1 MKLYAFDE
9 AGDDLELVPLCARRA
24 LDAAGLK
31 LPLEGWQSLPRNT
44 RQEIAELG
52 SARTIDIERTRV
64 LCTGA
69 TPSARPCEG
78 LHAPT
83 ADAVPEILMAK
94 LGERPLDAKVWHALH
109 PLDRYTLVKCAQAK
123 RAARLDGAYEEIVGH
138 SRTSTHIAPGGGV
151 RMVDV
156 SEKTATH
163 RIAEA
168 ASEVQMNSEAMQ
180 RLVRADAPKGDVL
193 GTARVAA
200 IMAAKKTSELI
211 PLCHPIGLTKV
222 DVDLRID
229 EPSQRVHVLVRA
241 ETTERTGVEM
251 EAMVAASTAAL
262 TIYDML
268 KAFDRGMS
276 VGPTRLVRKLGGKSG
291 PWDAGTK

>member
-1 MKLYAFDE
+1 MKLYTFDE

-31 LPLEGWQSLPRNT
+31 LSLDGWQSLPMTT
-44 RQEIAELG
+44 RAELAELG
-52 SARTIDIERTRV
+52 SGRDIDLAKVRA
-64 LCTGA
+64 LCATA
-69 TPSARPCEG
+69 TPSARPCEAFD
-78 LHAPT
+78 APT
-83 ADAVPEILMAK
+83 ADVMPELLISK
-94 LGERPLDAKVWHALH
+94 LGNRPLDPKVWHALS
-109 PLDRYTLVKCAQAK
+109 PLDRYTLLKCAMAK
-123 RAARLDGAYEEIVGH
+123 RAARLDGAYEAIVGH

-156 SEKTATH
+156 SEKVATH
-163 RIAEA
+163 RTAEA
-168 ASEVQMNSEAMQ
+168 TSIVEMNADAMA

-222 DVDLRID
+222 DVEIRLD
-229 EPSQRVHVLVRA
+229 EAGQRVHVLVRA

-291 PWDAGTK
+291 PWTAETK